1 MSSQQAFL
9 RRARFTCLLQFTDI
23 FCTLPVYVTHRDPQ
37 TVLHLEMPG
46 TALTEGSIVP
56 PDPGHRLQQMENTSV
71 HNSSK
76 PQHSLAAALHP
87 CCVIPALQCS
97 AGLAWDI
104 SSVSVSPPPCPAQ
117 APSPCA
123 VWRERSLTSLL
134 GPCIF
139 TASFS
144 ATGTAVVN
152 PALLSKCHFQ
162 PHSCTDVL

>member
-37 TVLHLEMPG
+37 TVLHLEMPR

-97 AGLAWDI
+97 AGLA
-104 SSVSVSPPPCPAQ
+104 VGHQQCPCVTA
-117 APSPCA
+117 A
-123 VWRERSLTSLL
+123 VP
-134 GPCIF
+134 G
-139 TASFS
+139 
-144 ATGTAVVN
+144 TGTVTMSRVKGKIPHQPSRAMYFHC
-152 PALLSKCHFQ
+152 LLFSYW
-162 PHSCTDVL
+162 HSSC